1 MKILLLDAQACGVM
15 RVKLADLLLDA
26 VAHGASPDPA
36 AIPHGRH
43 VQRYWEDVGA
53 AIAAGTRV
61 LLAAAHDGA
70 LLGTV
75 QLDLCQRPDGHH
87 VASVPALMVH
97 SRARRRGI
105 GGVLLRAAEAEA
117 RALGRGELRLVA
129 LAGSG
134 AEALICD
141 LGYARAGD
149 AASAMAEY
157 TKTLSMPE
165 AA

>member
-1 MKILLLDAQACGVM
+1 VKILHLDAQACDVM
-15 RVKLADLLLDA
+15 RHKLSDLLLDA

-43 VQRYWEDVGA
+43 MQRYWDDVRA
-53 AIAAGTRV
+53 AVAAGTRV

-75 QLDLCQRPDGHH
+75 QLDLCQRPDGRQRAD
-87 VASVPALMVH
+87 VRALMVH
-97 SRARRRGI
+97 DRVRQRGI

-117 RALGRGELRLVA
+117 RALGRVELRLA
-129 LAGSG
+129 TEAGSG
-134 AEALICD
+134 ADALIRD
-141 LGYARAGD
+141 LGYARADG
-149 AASAMAEY
+149 ASYPQVAY
-157 TKTLSMPE
+157 TKTLPSQE

>member
-1 MKILLLDAQACGVM
+1 
-15 RVKLADLLLDA
+15 
-26 VAHGASPDPA
+26 
-36 AIPHGRH
+36 
-43 VQRYWEDVGA
+43 
-53 AIAAGTRV
+53 V
-61 LLAAAHDGA
+61 LLAATHDGA

-75 QLDLCQRPDGHH
+75 QLDLCQRPDGDHLAF
-87 VASVPALMVH
+87 VRALMVH

-105 GGVLLRAAEAEA
+105 GGVLLRAVEAEA

-141 LGYARAGD
+141 LGYAREGD
-149 AASAMAEY
+149 ASSVMAEY